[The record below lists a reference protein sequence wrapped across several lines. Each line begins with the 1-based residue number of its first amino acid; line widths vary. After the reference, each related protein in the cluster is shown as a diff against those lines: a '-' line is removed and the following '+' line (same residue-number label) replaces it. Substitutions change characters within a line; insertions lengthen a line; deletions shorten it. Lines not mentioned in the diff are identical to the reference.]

1 MFSRTSYLSLILIF
15 PQLAPA
21 DDSPGKV
28 ELSLNQ
34 WQETMARLTKAET
47 PSPLVEKPAA
57 PCPAIISSA
66 RCEVSWQN
74 GTWRLTTD
82 FEVEVLQDRWLI
94 FPLADAGV
102 PLLSSEVSEGRI
114 ITKDGACAL
123 LTNKPGPVKIRLVQE
138 TPQPIE
144 DLDFWVSS
152 ATSIQAHLT
161 STDPV
166 LHLTLN
172 EALLTSAPL
181 AVAPGEKERTPLQL
195 RRTTAPVAEKKDL
208 APGAWESRSETQIVY
223 MDGRLNYHH
232 RVVFLCTNGNDSA
245 ATLTLP
251 ADCIVLRVASEELER
266 WEATAAQDHIALQ
279 LDWKKPGTRQRILF
293 VDVARSQPNITA
305 NWPLISPQTGQP
317 QPEVWQLTIP
327 AGLRTTVPAEHPL
340 VASLSTWMQ
349 GKLTENDAS
358 VFQALAGVNIPVT
371 PLKTV
376 ALAEA
381 RIDSAKFS
389 SELAAGG
396 GMLSDATLEIAATE
410 KTTVDLQFEKDT
422 RIISCRVAGQ
432 RQNPVDL
439 GDGRIQLS
447 LPAAR
452 DRISVEL
459 TFSQQL
465 AAFDPASGQVRLTMP
480 LTSLLTKTAS
490 WRIRLPDG
498 LSLSAFDGSV
508 VADASGAGGELRFRQ
523 ELYRDT
529 APLAILFY
537 QKKIK

>member
-1 MFSRTSYLSLILIF
+1 MFSRTSALALLLIF

-21 DDSPGKV
+21 ADAPGKV
-28 ELSLNQ
+28 ELSLSQ

-47 PSPLVEKPAA
+47 PLPAIEKPVA
-57 PCPAIISSA
+57 PCPAIISSE

-74 GTWRLTTD
+74 GQWRLTTD

-94 FPLADAGV
+94 LPLADAGL
-102 PLLSSEVSEGRI
+102 PLLSSQVSEGRI

-161 STDPV
+161 STEPG

-172 EALLTSAPL
+172 EAALTSAPL
-181 AVAPGEKERTPLQL
+181 AVAPAEKERTPLQF
-195 RRTTAPVAEKKDL
+195 RRTTVPAVEKKDL
-208 APGAWESRSETQIVY
+208 TPGVWESRSETQIAY
-223 MDGRLNYHH
+223 EDGRLNYHH
-232 RVVFLCTNGNDSA
+232 RVVLLCTSGNDSA
-245 ATLTLP
+245 ATLLLP
-251 ADCIVLRVASEELER
+251 PDCIVLRVASEELDR

-279 LDWKKPGTRQRILF
+279 LDWKKPGARQRILF
-293 VDVARSQPNITA
+293 VDVARSQPNIMA
-305 NWPLISPQTGQP
+305 NWPLNSPQTGQP

-327 AGLRTTVPAEHPL
+327 SGLRTTVPAEHPL
-340 VASLSTWMQ
+340 AASLSTWMQ
-349 GKLTENDAS
+349 EKLTGNDAP

-371 PLKTV
+371 PLKTI

-381 RIDSAKFS
+381 RIEAARFS

-432 RQNPVDL
+432 RQNPLDL

-465 AAFDPASGQVRLTMP
+465 VAFDPASGQVRLTMP
-480 LTSLLTKTAS
+480 QTPLLTKTAS
-490 WRIRLPDG
+490 WRVRLPDG

-508 VADASGAGGELRFRQ
+508 VADASGASGELHFQQ